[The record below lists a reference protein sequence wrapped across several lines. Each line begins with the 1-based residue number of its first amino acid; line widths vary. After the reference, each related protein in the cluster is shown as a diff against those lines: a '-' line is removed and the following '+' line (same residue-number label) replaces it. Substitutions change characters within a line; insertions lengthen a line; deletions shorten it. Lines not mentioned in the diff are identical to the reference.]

1 MRRTGS
7 NLIAE
12 ALLSGRGLVFGATG
26 VLILV
31 TSAIAHANFAHILA
45 ALIFS
50 ASMVGLRELSR
61 LDTEAISTPWAV
73 IVRFTDL
80 LSLLLLCVATFGPLI
95 VMSLGGHVGW
105 DVPMLAGV
113 LIVWWVALDALVADY
128 RRVLRA
134 LVAIA
139 LAWSPVVLL
148 HPTIAQIT
156 YVVAGMATLALAYS
170 IWSVR
175 RTLKDV
181 PRQYAGIDSDL
192 V

>member
-31 TSAIAHANFAHILA
+31 TSAVAHANFAHILA
-45 ALIFS
+45 ALIFA

-61 LDTEAISTPWAV
+61 LDAEAIRTPWAL
-73 IVRFTDL
+73 IVKFTDL
-80 LSLLLLCVATFGPLI
+80 LSLFLLCIATFGPLI
-95 VMSLGGHVGW
+95 VMSTGGHVGW
-105 DVPMLAGV
+105 DIPMLAGV

-128 RRVLRA
+128 RRILRA

-139 LAWSPVVLL
+139 LSWSPVVLL
-148 HPTIAQIT
+148 HPTMAQIT
-156 YVVAGMATLALAYS
+156 YAVTGLAALALAYS

-175 RTLKDV
+175 RALKNV
-181 PRQYAGIDSDL
+181 PRPYAGLDSDL
-192 V
+192 H